1 MEVPL
6 RVPGGASLGLW
17 GPPAAARSLGALAS
31 DGTLVW
37 RTTRRE
43 GTLMSTGPGPAP
55 PTCLPQASNLPERY
69 RGETEAQCHAGG
81 KWWGPCSWP
90 LLPLWTEASEEM
102 GQLALVSA
110 PSWRPLSQPPG
121 PAMLASQAAASPA
134 VLPSR
139 PQVFRAVA

>member
-1 MEVPL
+1 MEVTL

-43 GTLMSTGPGPAP
+43 GTLMITGPGPAP

-69 RGETEAQCHAGG
+69 GG
-81 KWWGPCSWP
+81 KLRLSATQVGSGGARVLGHCCHCGQRPARRWGIWP
-90 LLPLWTEASEEM
+90 WS
-102 GQLALVSA
+102 V
-110 PSWRPLSQPPG
+110 PPHGG
-121 PAMLASQAAASPA
+121 P
-134 VLPSR
+134 
-139 PQVFRAVA
+139 